1 MVKIKDAKII
11 EEPKR
16 PLLVKTGFEYM
27 ISLVSADEF
36 PDPVEKM
43 INDKLA
49 TVYPLEL
56 LLHNIDAIDEEEVEI
71 LAKQNPEKVND
82 IITMPT
88 GTDLVYVF
96 DMPVRCRNILL
107 SLLQSNEISAKT
119 LIAMKRL
126 GKRFNTSYVF
136 EIAKRGKQKKV
147 A

>member
-16 PLLVKTGFEYM
+16 PLLVKTGFEYV
-27 ISLVSADEF
+27 ISLVNADEI
-36 PDPVEKM
+36 PDAVEKT

-56 LLHNIDAIDEEEVEI
+56 LLHNINAIDEQEVEI
-71 LAKQNPEKVND
+71 LSKQNPEKVND

-88 GTDLVYVF
+88 GTDLVFVF

-107 SLLQSNEISAKT
+107 ELLKSNDISTKT
-119 LIAMKRL
+119 LLAMKRL

-136 EIAKRGKQKKV
+136 EISKRGKQKKV